1 LAIKAEV
8 FNIQMTRFLLMLL
21 VVCSIF
27 ACKPG
32 IPKDI
37 IQPAEMENILHDIHV
52 VDGYVANIPTPDS
65 AKKVVSPLYKGIF
78 KKYGVDSALHA
89 KSMTYYYLH
98 PDVLTKMYDNISTRL
113 GKERDIEANK
123 QQKST
128 TPEAPKE
135 LKN

>member
-1 LAIKAEV
+1 
-8 FNIQMTRFLLMLL
+8 MLL

-52 VDGYVANIPTPDS
+52 IDGYVSNIPTPDS
-65 AKKVVSPLYKGIF
+65 AKKVASPLYKGIF

-89 KSMTYYYLH
+89 KSMDYYYH
-98 PDVLTKMYDNISTRL
+98 RPDILTKMYGNISAKL
-113 GKERDIEANK
+113 GKEKEAEANK
-123 QQKST
+123 QIKST
-128 TPEAPKE
+128 APEVAKE

>member
-1 LAIKAEV
+1 
-8 FNIQMTRFLLMLL
+8 MLL

-52 VDGYVANIPTPDS
+52 VDGYVSNIPTPDS
-65 AKKVVSPLYKGIF
+65 AKKVASPLYKGIF
-78 KKYGVDSALHA
+78 RKYGVDSAQHA
-89 KSMTYYYLH
+89 KSMNYYYRH
-98 PDVLTKMYDNISTRL
+98 PDILTKMYDKISAKL
-113 GKERDIEANK
+113 GKEKEAEANK
-123 QQKST
+123 QNKST
-128 TPEAPKE
+128 APEVAKE

>member
-1 LAIKAEV
+1 
-8 FNIQMTRFLLMLL
+8 MTRFLLMLL

-52 VDGYVANIPTPDS
+52 VDGYVSNIPTPDS
-65 AKKVVSPLYKGIF
+65 AKKVASPLYKGIF

-89 KSMTYYYLH
+89 KSMDYYYH
-98 PDVLTKMYDNISTRL
+98 RPDILTKMYNNVSAKL
-113 GKERDIEANK
+113 GKEKEAEANK
-123 QQKST
+123 QNKST
-128 TPEAPKE
+128 APEVAKE